1 MLCLTLTKLK
11 VNVLFFYIDPAQGER
26 AVFDIDP
33 VQCECSVFDIDPAQG
48 ERAVFLTS
56 TQHKV
61 NVQCFLY

>member
-1 MLCLTLTKLK
+1 M
-11 VNVLFFYIDPAQGER
+11 FDIDPAQGER

-61 NVQCFLY
+61 NVQCFFN

>member
-1 MLCLTLTKLK
+1 MLCLTLTQLK

-33 VQCECSVFDIDPAQG
+33 TQSERAVFDIDPAQV
-48 ERAVFLTS
+48 ERAVFLTL

-61 NVQCFLY
+61 NVLCFLH